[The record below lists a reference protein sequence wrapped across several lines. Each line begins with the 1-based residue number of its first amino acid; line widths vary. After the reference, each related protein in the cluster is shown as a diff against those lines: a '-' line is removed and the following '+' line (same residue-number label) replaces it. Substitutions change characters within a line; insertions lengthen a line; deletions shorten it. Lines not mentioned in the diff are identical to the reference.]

1 VKSKDSQ
8 LNVKKSSTASLSL
21 YKLALLIGVVG
32 LGFSVFSAY
41 IYYVHILCLPE
52 TSIEAVRYMASTHS
66 AAVTL
71 FALSISLGL
80 IALLKGGCKL
90 SFRLMLASTATAIV
104 GYMPPIERLWRLGY
118 ARSLS
123 ETMAIAVVH
132 TVLLA
137 TSAALLYRA
146 SREKAVG

>member
-1 VKSKDSQ
+1 VKSKDFQ
-8 LNVKKSSTASLSL
+8 LKVEKSSTASLSL

-41 IYYVHILCLPE
+41 IYYMHILCLPE

-66 AAVTL
+66 AAVAL
-71 FALSISLGL
+71 FVLSISLGL
-80 IALLKGGCKL
+80 IALLKGGL
-90 SFRLMLASTATAIV
+90 SFRLMLASTATAIA

-123 ETMAIAVVH
+123 ETMAMAVVH
-132 TVLLA
+132 TALLA
-137 TSAALLYRA
+137 TSAALLYKA
-146 SREKAVG
+146 SREKAVR